1 MSETP
6 QRSKIVFTITA
17 IVTGLIFYFGVQHL
31 MAPDK
36 PDFEQEMVKIAA
48 DINQRC
54 PLMMDAATRLD
65 NVVAI
70 PGKTFQYNITLLNVD
85 VEHVVPDS
93 MKAFITPRIIKNIK
107 TNPDLEQQRQNQV
120 TMSYLYKDKQGTSMF
135 KVVITPEMYQ

>member
-1 MSETP
+1 MSEAP
-6 QRSKIVFTITA
+6 QRNKIVFTVTA
-17 IVTGLIFYFGVQHL
+17 IITGLIFYFGVQHL

-36 PDFEQEMVKIAA
+36 ADFEQEMVKIAA

-65 NVVAI
+65 NVMAI
-70 PGKTFQYNITLLNVD
+70 PGKTFQYNITLMNVE
-85 VEHVVPDS
+85 VEHANLES
-93 MKAFITPRIIKNIK
+93 MKSFITPRIIENIK
-107 TNPDLEQQRQNQV
+107 TNPDLEQQRQNKV